1 MPHLFIA
8 VTAHGFGH
16 VAQVAPIVHALCRRI
31 PELRVTLQGR
41 VSRAF
46 VKARMPAGC
55 RYIEQAA
62 DVALPMDDPL
72 HTRWQAGLDLYTAFD
87 AEHAHHLER
96 QRTLLRQDLPDLLL
110 ADIPWLPLAAARDLG
125 IPAVALCCLSWYDIL
140 AASPIGVLLP
150 AALVEHM
157 RSAYASADLFI
168 RPAPSMPMAW
178 LPNGHDIGPIAE
190 PRPRDPAGLRARLG
204 IQPDRRPVLMQF
216 GGAGRLCLGDEQP
229 LPADVHLLTP
239 DAAVA
244 ERRDRVS
251 VIGSGQG
258 DGGNLHLLDALASC
272 DAIITK
278 PGYGTFA
285 EAACNGIPVLYVP
298 RGDWPEEPY
307 LVDWLAKQV
316 PTRAV
321 SVEDFA
327 AGRIAGP
334 LQELL
339 DSGPVAPVPAT
350 GVDEAV
356 GLLAGYLLSDRPA
369 G

>member
-1 MPHLFIA
+1 MRHLFIA
-8 VTAHGFGH
+8 ITAHGFGH
-16 VAQVAPIVHALCRRI
+16 VAQVAPIAHALCRHI
-31 PELRVTLQGR
+31 PNLRVTLQGT
-41 VSRAF
+41 VSRAM
-46 VKARMPAGC
+46 VEARMPPGC

-62 DVALPMDDPL
+62 DVALPMDGPL
-72 HTRWQAGLDLYTAFD
+72 HARWQEGLEVYTAFD
-87 AEHAHHLER
+87 AEHEHHLAR
-96 QRTLLRQDLPDLLL
+96 QRALLLQDRPDLVL
-110 ADIPWLPLAAARDLG
+110 ASVPWVPLEAARDLG
-125 IPAVALCCLSWYDIL
+125 IPAVALCSLSWYDIL
-140 AASPIGVLLP
+140 ADSPVGALLP
-150 AALVEHM
+150 TSLVEHM
-157 RSAYASADLFI
+157 RSAYAGADLFI

-178 LPNGHDIGPIAE
+178 LPNGRDIGPIAE

-204 IQPDRRPVLMQF
+204 IEPDQRLVLMLF
-216 GGAGRLCLGDEQP
+216 GGAGRVRLGDEQP

-251 VIGSGQG
+251 VIGGGQG
-258 DGGNLHLLDALASC
+258 IGGDIHVLDALASC

-285 EAACNGIPVLYVP
+285 EAAGNGIPVLYVP

-307 LVDWLAKQV
+307 LVDWLAKRV

-321 SVEDFA
+321 AVSDFA
-327 AGRIAGP
+327 AGRIARP
-334 LQELL
+334 LRELL
-339 DSGPVAPVPAT
+339 DCGPVTPVPAT

-356 GLLAGYLLSDRPA
+356 GLLADYLR